1 MTRRPYSGLEIVKV
15 LTDKGFTPASGV
27 GSHRKLVYEHP
38 ETDEKRIVIVPL
50 HDELAT
56 GTLRSI
62 ADQAG
67 AKDFD
72 AFCAWIDRNL

>member
-1 MTRRPYSGLEIVKV
+1 M
-15 LTDKGFTPASGV
+15 LTDKGFTPQSGGGG
-27 GSHRKLVYEHP
+27 GSHRKLVYVHP
-38 ETDEKRIVIVPL
+38 ETNEKRVVTVPM

-67 AKDFD
+67 ANDFD
-72 AFCAWIDRNL
+72 AFCEWIDRNL